1 MGRYG
6 LGCWCV
12 LSLASDFRAV
22 WLVWLQVGKRASG
35 KAFGAKTMRL
45 NEGLDYHDMEG
56 QIDDNITVDEY
67 AAKMG
72 KDSEIVTLTFKV
84 NSKLAADD
92 LVSWLEIGY
101 DFILDASVSEGEIEP
116 GKWLVF
122 VEMKRKSNI
131 PRKIVEVLEDLKTLT
146 DKDVKDYTIH
156 VNDKSYDADV
166 DVLKQVIILSPTEY
180 ANKKEKEEELNEM
193 RAIAGIKTKT
203 LYNNDT
209 YIKNLKSIAGL

>member
-1 MGRYG
+1 MK
-6 LGCWCV
+6 
-12 LSLASDFRAV
+12 
-22 WLVWLQVGKRASG
+22 Q
-35 KAFGAKTMRL
+35 L

-56 QIDDNITVDEY
+56 QIDNNITVDEY

-101 DFILDASVSEGEIEP
+101 DFILDANVSEGEIEP

-203 LYNNDT
+203 LHNNDT

>member
-1 MGRYG
+1 MK
-6 LGCWCV
+6 
-12 LSLASDFRAV
+12 
-22 WLVWLQVGKRASG
+22 Q
-35 KAFGAKTMRL
+35 L
-45 NEGLDYHDMEG
+45 NEGLDYHDMKG
-56 QIDDNITVDEY
+56 QIDSNVTVDEY

-72 KDSEIVTLTFKV
+72 KDSDIVTLTFLL

-101 DFILDASVSEGEIEP
+101 DFVLDASVSEGEIEP

-122 VEMKRKSNI
+122 VEMKRKSNV
-131 PRKIVEVLEDLKTLT
+131 PRKIIEILDDLKTLT

-156 VNDKSYDADV
+156 VNDESYDADV
-166 DVLKQVIILSPTEY
+166 DILKQVMILSPTEY
-180 ANKKEKEEELNEM
+180 ENKKEKDQELNEM
-193 RAIAGIKTKT
+193 RNIAGIKTKT